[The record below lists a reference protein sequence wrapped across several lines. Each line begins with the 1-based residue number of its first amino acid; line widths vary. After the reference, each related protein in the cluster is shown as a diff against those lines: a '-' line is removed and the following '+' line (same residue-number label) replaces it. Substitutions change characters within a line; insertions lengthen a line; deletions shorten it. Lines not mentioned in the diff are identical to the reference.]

1 MNIAQA
7 KQYLEEGHFPE
18 GSMAPKVRAAIH
30 FIERSGKDTIVT
42 DTNLLGVDNGGTRI
56 TIV

>member
-7 KQYLEEGHFPE
+7 KKYLKEGQFSE
-18 GSMAPKVRAAIH
+18 GSMAPKIRAAIH
-30 FIERSGKDTIVT
+30 FIERSGKDIIIT
-42 DTNLLGVDNGGTRI
+42 DTTLLGVDNGGTRI